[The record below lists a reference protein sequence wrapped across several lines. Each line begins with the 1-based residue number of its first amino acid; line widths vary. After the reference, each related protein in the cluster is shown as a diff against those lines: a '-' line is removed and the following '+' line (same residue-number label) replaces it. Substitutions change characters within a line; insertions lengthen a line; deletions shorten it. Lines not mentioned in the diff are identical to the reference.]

1 MGSSIWSGI
10 KGVVTT
16 PVNDVRTKGARG
28 YITVRFP
35 RFPNRRAR

>member
-28 YITVRFP
+28 YITVSVSTFP
-35 RFPNRRAR
+35 QL